1 MKDDMKKVL
10 LLVIVWAVGLTDA
23 SGQSRLLKNFDQLM
37 FALRTG
43 SEVRAVIYYS
53 RCKLIV
59 DSVETKA
66 PDVIGG
72 MSFSTF
78 EYFAPNSARNPKAF
92 VTTSQTMLI
101 SHPRQGHVFN
111 YVKIKV
117 YEDDAVEINAK
128 YLNPTT
134 YQVVMD
140 ETFYGKISS
149 GEDGNPVCLF
159 EH

>member
-1 MKDDMKKVL
+1 MKRVL
-10 LLVIVWAVGLTDA
+10 FLVFMGAVGITDA

-66 PDVIGG
+66 PDAIGG

-78 EYFAPNSARNPKAF
+78 EYFAPNSVRNPKAF

-101 SHPRQGHVFN
+101 SHPRQGHVYN

-117 YEDDAVEINAK
+117 YEDDNVEINAK

-149 GEDGNPVCLF
+149 GDDGNPVCLF
-159 EH
+159 ER

>member
-1 MKDDMKKVL
+1 MKRVL
-10 LLVIVWAVGLTDA
+10 LLGFMCSVGLVNA
-23 SGQSRLLKNFDQLM
+23 LGQSKLLKNFDQLM

-43 SEVRAVIYYS
+43 SDVRAVIYYS

-66 PDVIGG
+66 PDAIGG

-78 EYFAPNSARNPKAF
+78 EYFAVNSVRNPKAF
-92 VTTSQTMLI
+92 VTTSQAMLI
-101 SHPRQGHVFN
+101 SHPRQGHVYN
-111 YVKIKV
+111 YVKIKI
-117 YEDDAVEINAK
+117 YEDDTVEINAK

-149 GEDGNPVCLF
+149 GDDGNPVCLF
-159 EH
+159 ER

>member
-1 MKDDMKKVL
+1 MKKLSVL
-10 LLVIVWAVGLTDA
+10 LFLCAASIVGA
-23 SGQSRLLKNFDQLM
+23 SAQTKIIKNFDQLM

-66 PDVIGG
+66 PDAVGG
-72 MSFSTF
+72 MVLNTF
-78 EYFAPNSARNPKAF
+78 EFFAPNAVKNAKAF
-92 VTTSQTMLI
+92 VTSSQTILI
-101 SHPRQGHVFN
+101 SHPRQGHVYN
-111 YVKIKV
+111 YVKMRI
-117 YEDDAVEINAK
+117 YEDNSVEINAK

-140 ETFYGKISS
+140 ETFYGVISA
-149 GEDGNPVCLF
+149 GDDGNGVCLY
-159 EH
+159 ER

>member
-1 MKDDMKKVL
+1 MKRVL
-10 LLVIVWAVGLTDA
+10 FLVFMGAVGITDA
-23 SGQSRLLKNFDQLM
+23 SGQSKLLKNFDQLM

-66 PDVIGG
+66 PDAIGG
-72 MSFSTF
+72 MSFATF
-78 EYFAPNSARNPKAF
+78 EYFAPNSVRNPKAF

-101 SHPRQGHVFN
+101 SHPRQGHVYN

-117 YEDDAVEINAK
+117 YEDDNVEINAK

-149 GEDGNPVCLF
+149 GDDGNPVCLF
-159 EH
+159 ER

>member
-1 MKDDMKKVL
+1 MKRVL
-10 LLVIVWAVGLTDA
+10 FLGFMCSVGLVSA
-23 SGQSRLLKNFDQLM
+23 YGQSKLLKNFDQLM

-43 SEVRAVIYYS
+43 SDVRAVIYYS

-66 PDVIGG
+66 PDAIGG

-78 EYFAPNSARNPKAF
+78 EYFAANSVRNPKAF

-101 SHPRQGHVFN
+101 SHPRQGHVYN
-111 YVKIKV
+111 YVKIKI
-117 YEDDAVEINAK
+117 YEDDTVEIIAK

-149 GEDGNPVCLF
+149 GDDGNPVCLF
-159 EH
+159 ER

>member
-1 MKDDMKKVL
+1 MKRVL
-10 LLVIVWAVGLTDA
+10 FLAFIWAVGMTDV

-66 PDVIGG
+66 PDAIGG
-72 MSFSTF
+72 MLFNTF
-78 EYFAPNSARNPKAF
+78 KYFAPNSVRNPKAF
-92 VTTSQTMLI
+92 VTTSQMMLI
-101 SHPRQGHVFN
+101 SHPRQGHVYN

-117 YEDDAVEINAK
+117 YEDDNVEINAK

-134 YQVVMD
+134 FQVVMD
-140 ETFYGKISS
+140 ATFYGKISS
-149 GEDGNPVCLF
+149 GDDGNPVCLF

>member
-1 MKDDMKKVL
+1 MKRVIP
-10 LLVIVWAVGLTDA
+10 LVFIWAVGLSAT
-23 SGQSRLLKNFDQLM
+23 SGQSKQIKNFDQLM

-43 SEVRAVIYYS
+43 SEVRAVIYYA

-66 PDVIGG
+66 PDAIGG
-72 MSFSTF
+72 MSFNTF
-78 EYFAPNSARNPKAF
+78 EYFAPNAVRNPKAF

-101 SHPRQGHVFN
+101 SHPRQGHVYN
-111 YVKIKV
+111 YVKLKV
-117 YEDDAVEINAK
+117 YEDDNVEINAK

-140 ETFYGKISS
+140 ETFYGKIST
-149 GEDGNPVCLF
+149 GDDGNPVCLF
-159 EH
+159 ER

>member
-1 MKDDMKKVL
+1 MKRSL
-10 LLVIVWAVGLTDA
+10 FLVFICSVGLADA
-23 SGQSRLLKNFDQLM
+23 SGQSKLLKNFDPLM

-53 RCKLIV
+53 RCKLVV
-59 DSVETKA
+59 DTVETNA
-66 PDVIGG
+66 PDAIGG
-72 MSFSTF
+72 MSFGTF
-78 EYFAPNSARNPKAF
+78 EYFAANSVKNPKAF

-101 SHPRQGHVFN
+101 SHLRQGHVYN

-117 YEDDAVEINAK
+117 YDDDSVEINAK

-140 ETFYGKISS
+140 ETFYGKISA
-149 GEDGNPVCLF
+149 GDDGNAVYLY
-159 EH
+159 ER